1 MIIGLRKFGKT
12 NVLDGQ
18 YIKTIFVIVGFPLIP
33 VHSVFH
39 INEQNQIDIGINL
52 KSVIKTYCSWFF
64 LLLTIIFVL
73 GANFSNIFPVSP
85 LISLSIGLCSGIIS
99 FYFFNFFGKTSS
111 ETELRKLYQLAIG
124 MNALPEYFSSKE
136 AENFQKELLMTLKD
150 KFQLKDWKAAIRNN
164 EYNREQLPLLFVI
177 SGFEKRTNNSKLNQD
192 LFNKLH
198 DEFKQQA
205 LLP

>member
-33 VHSVFH
+33 VHSVFY
-39 INEQNQIDIGINL
+39 INELNQIDIGINL

-85 LISLSIGLCSGIIS
+85 LISLSIGVGSGIIS

-111 ETELRKLYQLAIG
+111 EIELRKLYQLAIG
-124 MNALPEYFSSKE
+124 MNGLPEYFSSKE